1 MEVRASWAGYLM
13 EFRQAYK
20 TASGHLGDI
29 RALQRR
35 LWATA
40 GAAGDDSGCADVGV
54 AAAVDRAVE
63 DRAAEWSADI
73 GAIEQ
78 LTVSEPL
85 SNFEAKY
92 VGVRLPLHRLV
103 INDGCN
109 KQRRSATDGASPVM
123 SS

>member
-1 MEVRASWAGYLM
+1 MEVRASWVGYLK
-13 EFRQAYK
+13 EFRQAYA
-20 TASGHLGDI
+20 TARGHLGDI

-35 LWATA
+35 LWAA
-40 GAAGDDSGCADVGV
+40 GGAAGDDDSGGADLCV
-54 AAAVDRAVE
+54 AAAVDRAAVS
-63 DRAAEWSADI
+63 SADDI

-103 INDGCN
+103 IDDGCN
-109 KQRRSATDGASPVM
+109 KRSRGEPDDVPSKMAHL
-123 SS
+123 